1 MSISKPEH
9 DELCCVFA
17 GIILSDEGIEITLDK
32 IKNII
37 KASGNEVDNYYPEF
51 FVKYLSKSDLK
62 SMLTIKQ
69 INDSDNKIEE
79 YNNKKYEIKKDE
91 KKDEKKDNKKIEKNK
106 PIDRDVDD
114 EDDEEYSFV

>member
-1 MSISKPEH
+1 MSILKPEH
-9 DELCCVFA
+9 DELCWVFA
-17 GIILSDEGIEITLDK
+17 GIILSEEGIEITLEK
-32 IKNII
+32 INNII

-62 SMLTIKQ
+62 SMLTVKQ

-79 YNNKKYEIKKDE
+79 YNNKKYEI